1 MSVLFIYLLA
11 HRLRKRIHLG
21 VCFVLGEEKMAGC
34 CSLSFFYKTEAVFYV
49 LFQMVLYTH
58 VEYAV

>member
-1 MSVLFIYLLA
+1 
-11 HRLRKRIHLG
+11 
-21 VCFVLGEEKMAGC
+21 MAGC
-34 CSLSFFYKTEAVFYV
+34 CLSFFYKTEAVFYV